1 MSTSV
6 RAVVLTVD
14 DRKLIAGLINAEN
27 KTLEVAQRTVTTINR
42 ASEIA
47 LLGLQAIGVAVDT
60 TFRIQAIAIRTA
72 INTFIQTRAAL
83 SVATVNPLLVAETI
97 ITGGVML
104 YLLYAQLRAIQTG
117 QQEVSAQMSASFQ
130 LVRMSGGVYL

>member
-1 MSTSV
+1 MSI
-6 RAVVLTVD
+6 AVELTVD
-14 DRKLIAGLINAEN
+14 DRKLIQGLINAEN
-27 KTLEVAQRTVTTINR
+27 KSIEVANRSVATINR

-47 LLGLQAIGVAVDT
+47 LLGLQAIGVAVDA

-83 SVATVNPLLVAETI
+83 AVGNPLLAIETL

-104 YLLYAQLRAIQTG
+104 YLLYAQLRAIESG
-117 QQEVSAQMSASFQ
+117 RQEVSTQMSASFTLLRQ
-130 LVRMSGGVYL
+130 AGGVYI

>member
-47 LLGLQAIGVAVDT
+47 LLGLQAIGVAVDA

-83 SVATVNPLLVAETI
+83 IVGNPLLAAETI

>member
-1 MSTSV
+1 
-6 RAVVLTVD
+6 
-14 DRKLIAGLINAEN
+14 
-27 KTLEVAQRTVTTINR
+27 
-42 ASEIA
+42 
-47 LLGLQAIGVAVDT
+47 LQAIGVAVDT

-83 SVATVNPLLVAETI
+83 IVGNPLLAAETI